1 MIIKGGFLTMGTKR
15 VGLARIEALME
26 NLKRDLAMGAAT
38 FSGINANIMSVEST
52 PVSLTAADSGKTILL
67 NNGTTAT
74 TINLPAGSTLSAGCY
89 FQFVPLSDNTNG
101 YIIKRGTD
109 DELIKGRLIVVSTTA
124 DNTEQVSSFATND
137 TLTLD
142 ATNNAAKAGARG
154 SVVHCYWD
162 GSAWQV
168 WGQLISLHASPASVD
183 SFSNT

>member
-1 MIIKGGFLTMGTKR
+1 MGTKR
-15 VGLARIEALME
+15 VGLARVEALME

-38 FSGINANIMSVEST
+38 FSGVNASIMSVEST
-52 PVSLTAADSGKTILL
+52 PVSLVAEDSGKTILL
-67 NNGTTAT
+67 NNGTTGT
-74 TINLPAGSTLSAGCY
+74 TINLPAGSSLSAGCY

-101 YIIKRGTD
+101 YVIKRGTD
-109 DELIKGRLIVVSTTA
+109 GELIKGRLIVISTTA
-124 DNTEQVSSFATND
+124 NKNEQVSSFATND

-162 GSAWQV
+162 GTAWQV
-168 WGQLISLHASPASVD
+168 WGQLVSLHNAPSSVD